1 MGLCCHLAVTKR
13 RYCQGANYMVNSS
26 GETYLTEIFFQD
38 EIRVLYFNII
48 QC

>member
-1 MGLCCHLAVTKR
+1 MLSLRGDKTTIL
-13 RYCQGANYMVNSS
+13 QGANYMVNLS

-48 QC
+48 QF